1 MGVQFDHPWLLLL
14 LLPLAG
20 WVVYTYRSDFRL
32 SGGRKKWV
40 LGIRTTVFALLILL
54 LAGFHTYSI
63 VKDKEIVFLLDRS
76 ESMSGNMSKLGNA
89 EKWIVEAGQE
99 KKEQD
104 KVGVV
109 STGLD
114 AVVGKNLDVSPISEG
129 SLGGEVNSEF
139 TRLEQGLQLS
149 ASLFGGQGNRR
160 IVLVSDGEENVG
172 DLRKAALSLKERG
185 IAVDVLPVAK
195 AEIKDVAIESF
206 KVPEKLYHAE
216 SFPFEVSIRSTFSG
230 EGELRLYEDNREIGR
245 KTVNLERGDNRFAL
259 QGLASETGLHRYRA
273 EVFVDGDEQSG
284 NNANYAFTRV
294 TGSPK
299 VLIVEGKAGTSGNL
313 ENALSSG
320 LVDYEVTKPEMLSL
334 EMAKYARYDSIIFN
348 NVSGEQVGGK
358 QMDLIE
364 QAVRSYGIGFMM
376 VGGEDSYGM
385 GGYFKTPIE
394 KLLPVSM
401 ELEGKREVPSLGLIL
416 VIDRSGSMDGD
427 KIALAKESAIRTIEL
442 LRPKDTVGVVAF
454 DDSPWWVVEPQKLDD
469 KDSVISQISSI
480 PSGGGTDI
488 FPALADA
495 TDKMLEVTAQ
505 RKHII
510 LLTDGQSAVNSS
522 YNDLIG
528 TMKDSKITMSTVA
541 VGNDADFNLL
551 QWLADEAKGR
561 YYLVKDATTLPAIFS
576 REAAMIAR
584 TYIVNKPFVPSLVSP
599 GEWGEILSGGLPSI
613 NGYVATT
620 AKSTA
625 QRILA
630 SPEPDPLLARWQY
643 GSGRSVAWTSDLTGK
658 WSKEWVSWSQFP
670 NVFTE
675 MVKWTFPQ
683 FTASPYE
690 VNTTVIGNQVQFEVT
705 ANGKNP
711 PENLEGIVSSEALQ
725 ESRVTLVPT
734 SPGTYTGVM
743 EVSQPGSFLLHLKEK
758 SEGTSNDDGSSQETG
773 TGTETGLGTGTGF
786 VIPYSPEYRIQVD
799 DAKEKLT
806 ALADMTGGRVL
817 EWDQTKEVF
826 GFTPKAFPVYRD
838 LEKLLLAAALI
849 LWVVDIVL
857 RRLALPWGRM
867 AERLMLWRRR
877 SGAAAATAGQP
888 AASAAKP
895 DAGLARLAARKDRAA
910 AFYGAGG
917 GGDTAAAPKA
927 PPPRPASDGGTG
939 AAPGPA
945 REAKRAAEQPPAPPP
960 LEGAGRPADAGEAAP
975 EDALGRLLAAKRRG
989 KR

>member
-1 MGVQFDHPWLLLL
+1 MGVQFDYPWMLLL

-40 LGIRTTVFALLILL
+40 LGIRTTVFVLLILL
-54 LAGFHTYSI
+54 LAGFHTYS
-63 VKDKEIVFLLDRS
+63 VAKDKEIVFLLDRS
-76 ESMSGNMSKLGNA
+76 ESMSKVENT
-89 EKWIVEAGQE
+89 EKWIVEAGLE
-99 KKEQD
+99 KKEKD

-185 IAVDVLPVAK
+185 IAVDVLAAAR
-195 AEIKDVAIESF
+195 AEVKDAAIESF
-206 KVPEKLYHAE
+206 IVPEKLYRAE
-216 SFPFEVSIRSTFSG
+216 SFSYEVLVRSTFSG

-245 KTVNLERGDNRFAL
+245 KTVSLEKGDNRFVL

-273 EVFVDGDEQSG
+273 EIFVNGDEQSG

-299 VLIVEGKAGTSGNL
+299 VLIVEGKAGTSANL

-320 LVDYEVTKPEMLSL
+320 LVEYEVIKPEMLSL
-334 EMAKYARYDSIIFN
+334 DMAKYAGYDTIVFN
-348 NVSGEQVGGK
+348 NVSGDQVGGK
-358 QMDLIE
+358 QMGLIE

-401 ELEGKREVPSLGLIL
+401 EPEGKREVPALGLIL

-427 KIALAKESAIRTIEL
+427 KIALAKESAIRTVEL

-480 PSGGGTDI
+480 PSAGGTNI
-488 FPALADA
+488 YPALADA
-495 TDKMLEVTAQ
+495 TNKMLEVKAQ

-528 TMKDSKITMSTVA
+528 SMKDSKITMSTVA
-541 VGNDADFNLL
+541 VGDDADFNLL

-584 TYIVNKPFVPSLVSP
+584 TYIVNKSFVPSLVTP
-599 GEWGEILSGGLPSI
+599 GDWGKMLGGGLPSI

-620 AKSTA
+620 AKSTS
-625 QRILA
+625 QTILA

-643 GSGRSVAWTSDLTGK
+643 GSGRTVAWTSDLTGK
-658 WSKEWVSWSQFP
+658 WSKEWVNWSQFP
-670 NVFTE
+670 SIFTE

-690 VNTTVIGNQVQFEVT
+690 VNTTIIGNQVQFEIK
-705 ANGKNP
+705 ANGENP
-711 PENLEGIVSSEALQ
+711 PENLEGIVSSETLE
-725 ESRVTLVPT
+725 ESRVTLMPT

-743 EVSQPGSFLLHLKEK
+743 EVSQPGSFLLHLQEK
-758 SEGTSNDDGSSQETG
+758 SNGTLNDEGSDQKTDMGAEP
-773 TGTETGLGTGTGF
+773 GLGTGTGF
-786 VIPYSPEYRIQVD
+786 VIPYSPEYRIQLD
-799 DAKEKLT
+799 DAKDKLT
-806 ALADMTGGRVL
+806 ALADMTGGRIL
-817 EWDQTKEVF
+817 EWDQAKEVF
-826 GFTPKAFPVYRD
+826 NFTPKALPVYRD
-838 LEKLLLAAALI
+838 LERLLLAAALI
-849 LWVVDIVL
+849 LWVVDIAL
-857 RRLALPWGRM
+857 RRLALPWGRV
-867 AERLMLWRRR
+867 AERLMFWRRL
-877 SGAAAATAGQP
+877 SGAAATSSQP
-888 AASAAKP
+888 RASAAKP

-917 GGDTAAAPKA
+917 GSDTAAAPKA

-939 AAPGPA
+939 VAPGPA
-945 REAKRAAEQPPAPPP
+945 REAKRA
-960 LEGAGRPADAGEAAP
+960 GRPAGAGEAAP